1 MAIIA
6 TLESFFRDS
15 EGNGGG
21 EKFAGGGE
29 GEGEV
34 GGSTGEQGFR
44 GRPHKK
50 EFPTNEELGKFLRE
64 DGIEPLR

>member
-34 GGSTGEQGFR
+34 GGSTGGQGFR

>member
-6 TLESFFRDS
+6 TLESFLRDS

-21 EKFAGGGE
+21 EKFA

>member
-21 EKFAGGGE
+21 EKFEGE
-29 GEGEV
+29 GEGEG

-50 EFPTNEELGKFLRE
+50 EFPINEELGNLWRE

>member
-21 EKFAGGGE
+21 EKFAGEGEGE

-34 GGSTGEQGFR
+34 GGQGFR

-64 DGIEPLR
+64 DGIGPLR